1 MYIIYL
7 NTKDTLRAI
16 SLSHIIFIENFNLS
30 FSFNVFNKFFP
41 ITLKTLKNRIYSLF
55 LKILSMKGTMFRKMR
70 QKEIKEHKT
79 QKSKFSP

>member
-7 NTKDTLRAI
+7 NTKGTLRAI

-55 LKILSMKGTMFRKMR
+55 LKILSMKETMFRKMR
-70 QKEIKEHKT
+70 QKETI
-79 QKSKFSP
+79 